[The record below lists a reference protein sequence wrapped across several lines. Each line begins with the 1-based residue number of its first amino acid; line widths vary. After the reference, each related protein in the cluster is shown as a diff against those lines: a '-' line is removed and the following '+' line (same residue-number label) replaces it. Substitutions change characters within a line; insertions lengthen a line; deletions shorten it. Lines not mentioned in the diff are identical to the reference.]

1 MTPTQLSL
9 RHLRTLHWTVD
20 VVEHWNH
27 HANIRVDLF
36 DIIDIVAL
44 RGGETLGV
52 QATSYSNMS
61 ARCRKIAEADAT
73 PALREAGWRLVVH
86 GWQQK
91 GKGERYIL
99 HERDV
104 S

>member
-9 RHLRTLHWTVD
+9 RHLRGDGWMVD
-20 VVEHWNH
+20 VVEHWNS
-27 HANIRVDLF
+27 HALIRQDLF

-44 RGGETLGV
+44 KGDTTMGV
-52 QATSYSNMS
+52 QSTSYTNISS
-61 ARCRKIAEADAT
+61 RCRKIATAPAT

-86 GWQQK
+86 GWQQSTK
-91 GKGERYIL
+91 GARYIL